1 MNKGTVATILLLLI
15 AMMQCGFAQTV
26 PTVTASGQAP
36 DISNRGQVPDN
47 STRGQ
52 AYQLPFASKGNT
64 VELTVANTASTPLTG
79 VKVEA
84 TDVPSWL
91 KFTATEQRIALL
103 KAQQELPASFTFAV
117 DKSAPVQQNQTLKFV
132 ISAPTGEK
140 WTKEIT
146 VAVAAPEK
154 FEVYQNYP
162 NPFNPTTAISYQLS
176 AVSRIDL
183 RIYNVLGQEVVSL
196 VDGDRLPGYHQEMWD
211 ASRFSSGIYVYQLIA
226 TDEHGIKQI
235 ARKKMMV
242 LK

>member
-1 MNKGTVATILLLLI
+1 MNKGTAALTFLLLV
-15 AMMQCGFAQTV
+15 AMTQCGFAQT
-26 PTVTASGQAP
+26 T
-36 DISNRGQVPDN
+36 
-47 STRGQ
+47 
-52 AYQLPFASKGNT
+52 YQLPFASKGNT
-64 VELTVANTASTPLTG
+64 VELTVANTALSPLTE

-91 KFTATEQRIALL
+91 KFTATEQRITLL
-103 KAQQELPASFTFAV
+103 KAQQEVPASFTFAV
-117 DKSAPVQQNQTLKFV
+117 EKTAPVQKNQTLKFV
-132 ISAPTGEK
+132 ITAPTGEK

-183 RIYNVLGQEVVSL
+183 RIYNVLGQEVASL
-196 VDGDRLPGYHQEMWD
+196 VNGDRLPGYHQEMWD
-211 ASRFSSGIYVYQLIA
+211 ATRCASGVYIYQLIA
-226 TDEHGIKQI
+226 TDERGSKQI
-235 ARKKMMV
+235 AHKRMLL